1 MKLTLNYQNGIL
13 NIPVS
18 AADAVKTATRTDMA
32 VLLCVAAE
40 PAAMADFDSCADAI
54 ALRAGITKE
63 ELTESVAFWRG
74 AGVFTVVGGIPEP
87 APKKHLEPLEMP
99 RLTAADVAEIIEK
112 TPERKGLI
120 DACQQTMGKMFNTAE
135 CSVILGLKEYLGVDD
150 EYILMV
156 AAYCARREKKS
167 VKYLEKTAI
176 SMYDREIDTTAAL
189 EEHLVWLETKDAFES
204 KLRRLLGT
212 GTRSFSKKEKDSIDR
227 WVREY
232 AFDFDVIELAYGKT
246 VDAIGKA
253 SVPYMD
259 RILGSWHEKGYK
271 TASDVELGESGGK
284 PVNTEN
290 FDTDDFF
297 RLAVK
302 RGLEL

>member
-40 PAAMADFDSCADAI
+40 PAVMSDLDSCADAV
-54 ALRAGITKE
+54 ALRAGVSKE
-63 ELTESVAFWRG
+63 ELAAAVAFWRG
-74 AGVFTVVGGIPEP
+74 AGVITVTGGAPEP
-87 APKKHLEPLEMP
+87 TSKRHLVSSEIP
-99 RLTAADVAEIIEK
+99 RLTAEDVK
-112 TPERKGLI
+112 TIMATAPERKGLI

-135 CSVILGLKEYLGVDD
+135 CSIVLGLKEYLGVED
-150 EYILMV
+150 EYILMI
-156 AAYCARREKKS
+156 AAYCARREKNS

-176 SMYDREIDTTAAL
+176 SIYDREIDTTAAL
-189 EEHLVWLETKDAFES
+189 EEHLVWLETKDTFES

-271 TASDVELGESGGK
+271 TASDIELGESGGK

>member
-1 MKLTLNYQNGIL
+1 M
-13 NIPVS
+13 
-18 AADAVKTATRTDMA
+18 
-32 VLLCVAAE
+32 CVAAE
-40 PAAMADFDSCADAI
+40 PMATVDFDACADAI
-54 ALRAGITKE
+54 AERAGVGRE
-63 ELTESVAFWRG
+63 ELMASVAFWRG
-74 AGVFTVVGGIPEP
+74 AGAFTVVGGVPEP
-87 APKKHLEPLEMP
+87 TPQKRLVSSEMP

-135 CSVILGLKEYLGVDD
+135 CSVVLGLKEYLGVDD
-150 EYILMV
+150 EYILMI

-176 SMYDREIDTTAAL
+176 SIYDREIDTTAAL
-189 EEHLVWLETKDAFES
+189 EEHLLWLETKDTFES

-212 GTRSFSKKEKDSIDR
+212 GSRSFSKKEKDAIDR
-227 WVREY
+227 WVRKY
-232 AFDFDVIELAYGKT
+232 AFEFDLIELAYGKT

-259 RILGSWHEKGYK
+259 KILSSWHEKGYK
-271 TASDVELGESGGK
+271 TVSDVEVGESGGK
-284 PVNTEN
+284 PAETEN